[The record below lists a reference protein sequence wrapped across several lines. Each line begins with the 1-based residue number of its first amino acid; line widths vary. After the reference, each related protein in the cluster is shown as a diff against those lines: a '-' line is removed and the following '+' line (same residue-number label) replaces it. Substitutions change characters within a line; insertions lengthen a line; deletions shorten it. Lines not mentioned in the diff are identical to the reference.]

1 MKERQPKDNQEG
13 QLKSVYNAELA
24 KETDPCDDSDI
35 TPFEEKVERRVERR
49 VERVLTTRFEQQLFF
64 RGPLPPPDILKA
76 YDLVEPGLALRIVE
90 LAEKQAAHRMFLEK
104 RVIIGDH
111 NKSWVGLFFAFILS
125 SGISFGSYDLIRR
138 GHDIAGAAIG
148 GTGIVSL
155 IGTFVYGTN
164 KRKQE
169 RVEKSKLLDSSDS
182 EDDEE

>member
-1 MKERQPKDNQEG
+1 LEEKQPENNQDRQLE
-13 QLKSVYNAELA
+13 SVYNAELD
-24 KETDPCDDSDI
+24 KETDSCDDSDI

-64 RGPLPPPDILKA
+64 QGPLPPPEILKA
-76 YDLVEPGLALRIVE
+76 YDLVEPGFALRIVG
-90 LAEKQAAHRMFLEK
+90 LAERQADHRMFLEK

-111 NKSWVGLFFAFILS
+111 NKSWVGLFLGFILS
-125 SGISFGSYDLIRR
+125 CGVSFGSYDLIKK

-148 GTGIVSL
+148 STGIASL
-155 IGTFVYGTN
+155 IGIFVYGTN
-164 KRKQE
+164 QRKQE